1 MTVADVLQKISE
13 YHDTF
18 HGRHCRPSRTDGVEA
33 RNRLLAA
40 ALKLFAEKGFANT
53 STRQLA
59 AAAGVNIA
67 AISYYFGDKAG
78 LYRAAYTEPMGGD
91 CGNLACLDPHSM
103 SLEEAL
109 RMMLSQIVQ
118 PLKQGELVQLCMRLR
133 YREMLE
139 PTGLWAQEIDAEIR
153 PGHEGLVA
161 GLCLHLNVPTPD
173 DDIHR
178 LAHSIVGLAI
188 YMFVGRDVV
197 HALAPQLQA
206 TPEAIDIYT
215 DRLVDYAMA
224 MAASE
229 AARRK
234 KTSEL
239 HTITKAK
246 QK

>member
-33 RNRLLAA
+33 RNHLLAA
-40 ALKLFAEKGFANT
+40 ALKLFAEKGFAST

-188 YMFVGRDVV
+188 YMFVGRDVA

-224 MAASE
+224 MVASE
-229 AARRK
+229 ADRRK
-234 KTSEL
+234 KVDILNT
-239 HTITKAK
+239 
-246 QK
+246 